1 LNSSSHTYVR
11 TLRLRECVSRIDEE
25 HSLSL
30 QAASQCNHYK
40 EELMKIQEKHKAEYD
55 MIQEKN
61 QSELN
66 ALLLNLESESSEKNN
81 LQAQI
86 NKLNKDLEMYKDD
99 NVDALMKKEIII
111 INLTQELESST
122 KNNESVTKEWSL
134 SQEKRNY
141 LENTVKELTEKNQV
155 SDVKLKDLNATLLEM
170 NENAN
175 SKAITDEKI
184 SVVND
189 RIKELEGILD
199 LRNQE
204 YDGLKNEVSRLND
217 ALQKSVVDCENVQE
231 VQDKLNDQQ
240 KENEIQAEKFLS
252 SIRNLTNEKEVLTNE
267 LMKEKENTLN
277 SNEKINEIQNEMKDL
292 VASLLSLEKAKEEE
306 HSEAQMHIE
315 KLSDEMQE
323 MVTKRN
329 VLSDENATLQN
340 DLDSLLLKNKELEN
354 DLLSNQNNEKDNS
367 SNELSINQ
375 MNSEKIES
383 LESAILN
390 AKNQI
395 NSYTQQL
402 QENEVSLNELKNMKD
417 SELLMQNRITD
428 LENQIGEMNIN
439 LSIVTEKNV
448 KEKEEREERDK
459 VAGNDREKER
469 TDMESKVQD
478 LHTQLAE
485 SKEEIKTLRDQQ
497 LFPPPSPQSSSLSQ
511 LPRPNGKPS
520 NLPLSPGKPL
530 DTDNTLKLKNEIE
543 ELKLRNDVLSG
554 NVSALSQS
562 LKLKEGELQLIQ
574 ESDFDRVDEFVVD
587 ALNRDKEILE
597 REVARLLGE
606 CLRVCVCGC
615 MCECV
620 CVHMC
625 VHVSVCACVCV
636 TVCALHQMGVC
647 IWISVHQKACLPTV
661 TYFQFCFISLS
672 CTSSPTA
679 SQTPIHCQFTCYN
692 RRVEGHQREAGRF
705 N

>member
-1 LNSSSHTYVR
+1 M
-11 TLRLRECVSRIDEE
+11 
-25 HSLSL
+25 SL

-40 EELMKIQEKHKAEYD
+40 EELMKIQEKHKEEYD
-55 MIQEKN
+55 IIQEKN
-61 QSELN
+61 QSEVN

-99 NVDALMKKEIII
+99 NVDALMKKEMII

-141 LENTVKELTEKNQV
+141 LENTAKELTEKNQIL
-155 SDVKLKDLNATLLEM
+155 DEKLKDLNATLLEM
-170 NENAN
+170 NENKN
-175 SKAITDEKI
+175 SKAITDEKF

-189 RIKELEGILD
+189 RIKELEEILD
-199 LRNQE
+199 VRNQE
-204 YDGLKNEVSRLND
+204 YDVLKNEVSRLND

-252 SIRNLTNEKEVLTNE
+252 SIHNLENVKQILTNE
-267 LMKEKENTLN
+267 LMKEKENTQN
-277 SNEKINEIQNEMKDL
+277 SNEKIIEIENEMKDL

-306 HSEAQMHIE
+306 HTEAQLHIE
-315 KLSDEMQE
+315 KLSDEMEE
-323 MVTKRN
+323 MVMKRS
-329 VLSDENATLQN
+329 VSIDENATLQN
-340 DLDSLLLKNKELEN
+340 NLESLLLKNKELESN
-354 DLLSNQNNEKDNS
+354 LLSNKDSEKDNS
-367 SNELSINQ
+367 NNELSINQ

-383 LESAILN
+383 LESSLLTAN
-390 AKNQI
+390 NQI

-402 QENEVSLNELKNMKD
+402 QENDVSLNEMKNMKD
-417 SELLMQNRITD
+417 NEVLMQNRVSD
-428 LENQIGEMNIN
+428 LESQIGEMNMN
-439 LSIVTEKNV
+439 LSIITERNV
-448 KEKEEREERDK
+448 KDKEEREESGRE
-459 VAGNDREKER
+459 AGMDREKEKS
-469 TDMESKVQD
+469 DLESKIQG

-485 SKEEIKTLRDQQ
+485 SQEEIRSLRDEQP
-497 LFPPPSPQSSSLSQ
+497 FPPQSPQSSSLSQ

-520 NLPLSPGKPL
+520 NLPLSPGKPV
-530 DTDNTLKLKNEIE
+530 DTDNTVKLKKEIE

-606 CLRVCVCGC
+606 CYVCVC
-615 MCECV
+615 V
-620 CVHMC
+620 
-625 VHVSVCACVCV
+625 
-636 TVCALHQMGVC
+636 
-647 IWISVHQKACLPTV
+647 
-661 TYFQFCFISLS
+661 
-672 CTSSPTA
+672 
-679 SQTPIHCQFTCYN
+679 
-692 RRVEGHQREAGRF
+692 
-705 N
+705 

>member
-1 LNSSSHTYVR
+1 M
-11 TLRLRECVSRIDEE
+11 
-25 HSLSL
+25 SL

-55 MIQEKN
+55 SIQEKN

-141 LENTVKELTEKNQV
+141 LENTVQELTEKNQIL
-155 SDVKLKDLNATLLEM
+155 DVKLKDLNVTLLEM
-170 NENAN
+170 NENTN
-175 SKAITDEKI
+175 SKAITDETI
-184 SVVND
+184 SVVNN
-189 RIKELEGILD
+189 RIKQLEEILD

-204 YDGLKNEVSRLND
+204 YDGLKNEVNRLND

-252 SIRNLTNEKEVLTNE
+252 SINNLENEKEVLTNE
-267 LMKEKENTLN
+267 LMKEKENTQN
-277 SNEKINEIQNEMKDL
+277 RNEKIIEIENEMKDL
-292 VASLLSLEKAKEEE
+292 VASLLSLEKAKGEE
-306 HSEAQMHIE
+306 HTEAQTHID

-323 MVTKRN
+323 MVIKRS
-329 VLSDENATLQN
+329 VLIDENATLQN
-340 DLDSLLLKNKELEN
+340 NLESLLLQNKELES
-354 DLLSNQNNEKDNS
+354 DLQSNQRSEKDNS
-367 SNELSINQ
+367 NDELSINQ

-383 LESAILN
+383 LESAILTAN
-390 AKNQI
+390 NQI

-402 QENEVSLNELKNMKD
+402 QENEVSLNEIQNMKD
-417 SELLMQNRITD
+417 NERLMQNRISD
-428 LENQIGEMNIN
+428 LENQISEMDTN
-439 LSIVTEKNV
+439 LSIITERNAKD
-448 KEKEEREERDK
+448 KEEREENGIE
-459 VAGNDREKER
+459 AGSDREKER
-469 TDMESKVQD
+469 TDLESKIQD
-478 LHTQLAE
+478 LHTQLTE
-485 SKEEIKTLRDQQ
+485 SKEEVRSLRDQQ
-497 LFPPPSPQSSSLSQ
+497 LFPPPSPQSSSSSLSQ

-520 NLPLSPGKPL
+520 NLPLSPGKPV
-530 DTDNTLKLKNEIE
+530 DTDNTVKLKNEID

-562 LKLKEGELQLIQ
+562 LKLKEGELQLLQ

-587 ALNRDKEILE
+587 TLNRDKEILE

-606 CLRVCVCGC
+606 CG
-615 MCECV
+615 
-620 CVHMC
+620 
-625 VHVSVCACVCV
+625 ACVCV
-636 TVCALHQMGVC
+636 CVCVCVYKYMCVCVRVHVPVFVTLCVPSDRGSDMDIGPPEGV
-647 IWISVHQKACLPTV
+647 
-661 TYFQFCFISLS
+661 
-672 CTSSPTA
+672 SP
-679 SQTPIHCQFTCYN
+679 HCYIFSFSFYSAIIQILTN
-692 RRVEGHQREAGRF
+692 
-705 N
+705 

>member
-1 LNSSSHTYVR
+1 
-11 TLRLRECVSRIDEE
+11 
-25 HSLSL
+25 
-30 QAASQCNHYK
+30 
-40 EELMKIQEKHKAEYD
+40 
-55 MIQEKN
+55 
-61 QSELN
+61 
-66 ALLLNLESESSEKNN
+66 LNLESESNEKNN

-141 LENTVKELTEKNQV
+141 LENTVQELTEKNQIL
-155 SDVKLKDLNATLLEM
+155 DVKLKDLNATLSEM
-170 NENAN
+170 NENKN

-184 SVVND
+184 SVVNN
-189 RIKELEGILD
+189 RIKELEEILD

-204 YDGLKNEVSRLND
+204 YDGLKNEVGRLND

-252 SIRNLTNEKEVLTNE
+252 SIHNLETEKEFLTNE
-267 LMKEKENTLN
+267 LMKETESTQN
-277 SNEKINEIQNEMKDL
+277 SNEKIIEIENEMKDL

-323 MVTKRN
+323 MVMKRS
-329 VLSDENATLQN
+329 VLIDENATLQN
-340 DLDSLLLKNKELEN
+340 NLESLLLKNKELESK
-354 DLLSNQNNEKDNS
+354 LLSNQKSEKDNS
-367 SNELSINQ
+367 NNELSINQ

-383 LESAILN
+383 LESALLAAN
-390 AKNQI
+390 NQI

-402 QENEVSLNELKNMKD
+402 QENEVSLNEMKNIKD
-417 SELLMQNRITD
+417 NEILMQNRISD
-428 LENQIGEMNIN
+428 LENQISEMNMN
-439 LSIVTEKNV
+439 LSTITEKNEKD
-448 KEKEEREERDK
+448 KEDREERDRE
-459 VAGNDREKER
+459 AGNDREKER
-469 TDMESKVQD
+469 NDLESQIQD

-485 SKEEIKTLRDQQ
+485 SKEEIRSMREQQ
-497 LFPPPSPQSSSLSQ
+497 LFPPPSPQSSSSLSQ

-520 NLPLSPGKPL
+520 NLPLSPGKPV
-530 DTDNTLKLKNEIE
+530 DTDNTVKLKNEIE

-587 ALNRDKEILE
+587 TLNRDKEILE

-606 CLRVCVCGC
+606 CYVCVC
-615 MCECV
+615 V
-620 CVHMC
+620 N
-625 VHVSVCACVCV
+625 ACVCV
-636 TVCALHQMGVC
+636 CVCVFVYMCVYVC
-647 IWISVHQKACLPTV
+647 VYMCVYVCVYVYT
-661 TYFQFCFISLS
+661 
-672 CTSSPTA
+672 
-679 SQTPIHCQFTCYN
+679 FTCDCVCVSSDSGVYMDIGQP
-692 RRVEGHQREAGRF
+692 EGVSPHF
-705 N
+705 YISSVLFYLIIIYILTN